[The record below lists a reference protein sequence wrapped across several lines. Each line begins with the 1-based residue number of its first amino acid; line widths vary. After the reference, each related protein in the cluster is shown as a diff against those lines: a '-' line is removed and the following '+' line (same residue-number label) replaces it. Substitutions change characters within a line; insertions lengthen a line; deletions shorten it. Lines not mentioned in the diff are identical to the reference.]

1 MKHKILSIAALFCAI
16 VFTSCSDLI
25 AQLKEET
32 AVTPTSYTITIADG
46 IEHGKVSIDKTSAEA
61 GETIKL
67 TATADEGYEL
77 ESYTVKDA
85 GENSIA
91 VTDGTFTM
99 PKNNVT
105 VSATFSPL
113 PPETY
118 TITIASGIE
127 NGTVMASKTS
137 ATVGEAIT
145 LTITPD
151 TGYKIDT
158 LTVKNGDEDVTVT
171 DGTFTMPKNNVT
183 VSATFSPLP
192 PETANYTVR
201 HLFQKTDAS
210 GYEKSESYPDE
221 TKSGKI
227 GEETQAQAKTVT
239 GFTAQSVT
247 QATIT
252 AKRTT
257 VEIKYDRNIYTVTF
271 NSNGGSEVTS
281 QTVCYE
287 ETATEPA
294 APAKESSATKIYTFA
309 GWYTDSDLTAS
320 FTFDTAITEDIT
332 LYAKWNEKTIGSI
345 SYATTE
351 VNSLKFEFSK
361 LTAI

>member
-91 VTDGTFTM
+91 
-99 PKNNVT
+99 
-105 VSATFSPL
+105 
-113 PPETY
+113 
-118 TITIASGIE
+118 
-127 NGTVMASKTS
+127 
-137 ATVGEAIT
+137 
-145 LTITPD
+145 
-151 TGYKIDT
+151 
-158 LTVKNGDEDVTVT
+158 VT